1 MNYSIGFPNLNIFFE
16 HVGKSF
22 TVFGYSIAFY
32 GVVIAIGMI
41 AGVTFITKEAK
52 RCGYK
57 EDDFFDICIW
67 TIVMGIIGARFYY
80 VAFSWDLYK
89 GDIKSILNIRQGGLG
104 IYGGIIFGIITVI
117 ILCKIK
123 KIKALRAFDI
133 CFFGVIIGQIA
144 GRWGNFFNREAFG
157 GYSDGLLA
165 MALPTSAVRSYSDI
179 TTEMVDHL
187 LTINGV
193 DYVTVH
199 PTFLYESLWNL
210 MILVIMLIVSRH
222 KKFDGQVAFIYLGGY
237 GIGRFWIESLRTD
250 QLLLWNTRIPVSMVV
265 ATIMVVIA
273 VVGSVI
279 SYRKTKPTRDFE
291 KKLNAIKNGGA
302 SEED

>member
-41 AGVTFITKEAK
+41 AGVSFITKEAK

-67 TIVMGIIGARFYY
+67 TIVMGIIGARVYY
-80 VAFSWDLYK
+80 VVFSWDLYK
-89 GDIKSILNIRQGGLG
+89 DDLASVFNIREGGLG
-104 IYGGIIFGIITVI
+104 IYGGIIFGIISVI
-117 ILCKIK
+117 IICRIK
-123 KIKALRAFDI
+123 KIKTLRAFDI

-157 GYSDGLLA
+157 GYSNGLLA
-165 MALPTSAVRSYSDI
+165 MAIPTNAVRSYADI
-179 TTEMVDHL
+179 TTEMVDHML
-187 LTINGV
+187 VINGV

-210 MILVIMLIVSRH
+210 MILIIMLVVSRH

-237 GIGRFWIESLRTD
+237 GLGRFWIESLRTD
-250 QLLLWNTRIPVSMVV
+250 QLLLWNTNIPVSMVV
-265 ATIMVVIA
+265 ATVMVVIA
-273 VVGSVI
+273 VVGSII
-279 SYRKTKPTRDFE
+279 SYRKMKPQRDFE
-291 KKLNAIKNGGA
+291 KKLSDIKNA
-302 SEED
+302 K

>member
-250 QLLLWNTRIPVSMVV
+250 QLLLWNTTIPVSMVV

-291 KKLNAIKNGGA
+291 KKLNAIKNGGT